1 METLLSLKS
10 QIPDER
16 GYIEVYQIEP
26 ISAFPNEENH
36 TKDFIQTKRE
46 DVNHLNINLIP
57 KVNEHGY
64 IAVSEIR

>member
-1 METLLSLKS
+1 MKS
-10 QIPDER
+10 QIADER

-36 TKDFIQTKRE
+36 NKDIIQTKRG

-57 KVNEHGY
+57 KVNERGY
-64 IAVSEIR
+64 IAVSEIQ

>member
-1 METLLSLKS
+1 MKS

-36 TKDFIQTKRE
+36 NKDIIQTKRE

-57 KVNEHGY
+57 KINYFLGVTHEVHDLT
-64 IAVSEIR
+64 